1 MLDTKVL
8 YLTVIAERCLSKV
21 NPGYFLFIYS
31 LFCCIK
37 CRMKRK
43 KNIFLLLRFP
53 HACQGIYIHIVLDG
67 PVSSIRAIITTY
79 LNNTPG
85 SGFRKLDLPT
95 HTSLVREQFLDQSG
109 GTKLAL
115 HLLRCKPLIICSVI
129 YILIFIPCVC
139 LEYAKF
145 QDGYSNWF

>member
-1 MLDTKVL
+1 MFIKSKLWL
-8 YLTVIAERCLSKV
+8 FSFYLFTFV
-21 NPGYFLFIYS
+21 
-31 LFCCIK
+31 CCIK

-43 KNIFLLLRFP
+43 KDFP
-53 HACQGIYIHIVLDG
+53 FFKVSPRLPRNIHIVLDE

-79 LNNTPG
+79 LNNTPE